1 MDTLNEMEKIEV
13 DNRDRPIEDI
23 VLQKTQIFVDPFQ
36 EADEELAQLRADELE
51 KQRVAV
57 VEEQKRKQRNQPLKV
72 YRQGVGKYLN
82 KASDEGSSSSAGS
95 STATI
100 VTSTDVEPPQKRP
113 KKKEANYRFNDF
125 STW

>member
-1 MDTLNEMEKIEV
+1 MEKIEV

-36 EADEELAQLRADELE
+36 EADDQLAQLRADELE
-51 KQRVAV
+51 NQRVAV

-82 KASDEGSSSSAGS
+82 TASDETSSPTAGS
-95 STATI
+95 STATV
-100 VTSTDVEPPQKRP
+100 VTHTDVEPPQKRP
-113 KKKEANYRFNDF
+113 MKKEANYRFNDF

>member
-1 MDTLNEMEKIEV
+1 M

-23 VLQKTQIFVDPFQ
+23 VLEKTQIFVDPYQ
-36 EADEELAQLRADELE
+36 EADDQLAQLRADELE

-57 VEEQKRKQRNQPLKV
+57 VEEQKRKQRSQPLKV

-82 KASDEGSSSSAGS
+82 KASDEGISAGS
-95 STATI
+95 STSTV
-100 VTSTDVEPPQKRP
+100 VTQNDVEPPQKRP